1 MAKGAIAKEEVV
13 KKISEAFGSS
23 FIGEFDKKVYV
34 WANDGGEQVQIA
46 ISLTCP
52 KNPIQVDA
60 SVSLDDGDLDFTDD
74 TPKTSKV
81 AVSAAPPAE
90 ITDEEKKNIAELM
103 AVIICNLSKVLVEKQ
118 EYSVVLFVDDK
129 TVNVVKSLHNVFVL
143 SCCFLLVQRQ
153 RIFSGI
159 PRKVRFIFVLLRKQT
174 QNTSF
179 CNPYVSFVV
188 LHITHITSYMNKGE

>member
-52 KNPIQVDA
+52 KNPIQVDD

-81 AVSAAPPAE
+81 AVSVAPPAE
-90 ITDEEKKNIAELM
+90 ITEDEKKNIVDLM
-103 AVIICNLSKVLVEKQ
+103 KKLGL
-118 EYSVVLFVDDK
+118 
-129 TVNVVKSLHNVFVL
+129 
-143 SCCFLLVQRQ
+143 
-153 RIFSGI
+153 
-159 PRKVRFIFVLLRKQT
+159 
-174 QNTSF
+174 
-179 CNPYVSFVV
+179 
-188 LHITHITSYMNKGE
+188 